1 MCAATSRSRIACF
14 GRCPSSRFV
23 SSKCEPKLEQL
34 FDMSPPQKHHLSHLL
49 LLAVLLPWT
58 ADGANNGS
66 EAEAVSSAHLA
77 GTGVHSGGDV
87 TVKEGSSVLIECNVT
102 AGYDDIKWY
111 NSKGPLL
118 GGKWQ
123 IQEDGALNITEVSF
137 GDRGRYTCVAS
148 GGAGVT
154 KNYTVTLRVA
164 HNTSTGLGL
173 YYVIV
178 CLVTF
183 TIIMALNV
191 TRLCMVSSHLKKTER
206 AINEF
211 FRTEGAEKLQKAFE
225 VAKRIP
231 IVTSAKTLELAKQ
244 TQYKT
249 MEFARH
255 MEDLA
260 RSVPLP
266 PLILHCRTSGEEG
279 AEAGN
284 PGPHPAEQAGP
295 STSRNRQ
302 AIGPPHAD
310 RNGEGAEVCQAL
322 LSNGGN
328 SDVIVSVHT
337 VSVEADS
344 EDRAGLRVPGSQTSA
359 SYESNV

>member
-1 MCAATSRSRIACF
+1 
-14 GRCPSSRFV
+14 
-23 SSKCEPKLEQL
+23 
-34 FDMSPPQKHHLSHLL
+34 MSPPQKHHLSHLL
-49 LLAVLLPWT
+49 LLAVLLPARWT
-58 ADGANNGS
+58 ADGAKNGQRPRRS

-77 GTGVHSGGDV
+77 GIGVPSGGEV

-118 GGKWQ
+118 GRKWQ

-137 GDRGRYTCVAS
+137 EDRGRYTCVAS

-183 TIIMALNV
+183 TIIMVLNV

-211 FRTEGAEKLQKAFE
+211 FRTDGAEKLQKAFE

-266 PLILHCRTSGEEG
+266 PLILNCRTSGEE
-279 AEAGN
+279 GN

-295 STSRNRQ
+295 SASRNRQ
-302 AIGPPHAD
+302 AIGPPYVD

-337 VSVEADS
+337 VSVEADI
-344 EDRAGLRVPGSQTSA
+344 EDRTGLRVPGSQASA

>member
-1 MCAATSRSRIACF
+1 
-14 GRCPSSRFV
+14 
-23 SSKCEPKLEQL
+23 
-34 FDMSPPQKHHLSHLL
+34 MSPPQKHHLSHLL
-49 LLAVLLPWT
+49 LLAVLLPVAWT
-58 ADGANNGS
+58 AHGANNGS
-66 EAEAVSSAHLA
+66 EAEGVSSAHLVW
-77 GTGVHSGGDV
+77 TGVPSGGDI

-118 GGKWQ
+118 
-123 IQEDGALNITEVSF
+123 DGALNITEVSF
-137 GDRGRYTCVAS
+137 EDRGRYTCVAS
-148 GGAGVT
+148 GGAGAA

-164 HNTSTGLGL
+164 HGTGTGLGL

-183 TIIMALNV
+183 TIIMILNV

-206 AINEF
+206 AINDF

-231 IVTSAKTLELAKQ
+231 IVTSAKTLELAKV

-266 PLILHCRTSGEEG
+266 PLILNCRTSGEEG

-284 PGPHPAEQAGP
+284 PGLHPAEQAGP
-295 STSRNRQ
+295 SAPRNRQ
-302 AIGPPHAD
+302 AIGPSHAD
-310 RNGEGAEVCQAL
+310 RDGEGAEVCQAL
-322 LSNGGN
+322 LSNGGK

-337 VSVEADS
+337 VSGEGDS
-344 EDRAGLRVPGSQTSA
+344 EDRTGFCVPGSQTSA
-359 SYESNV
+359 AYESN

>member
-1 MCAATSRSRIACF
+1 
-14 GRCPSSRFV
+14 
-23 SSKCEPKLEQL
+23 
-34 FDMSPPQKHHLSHLL
+34 MSPPQKHHLSLLL
-49 LLAVLLPWT
+49 LLAVLLPAGWT

-66 EAEAVSSAHLA
+66 EAEGVSSAHPA
-77 GTGVHSGGDV
+77 WTGVPSGGDI
-87 TVKEGSSVLIECNVT
+87 TVKEGSSVLIECNGT

-137 GDRGRYTCVAS
+137 EDRGRYTCVSS
-148 GGAGVT
+148 GGAGAA

-164 HNTSTGLGL
+164 HGTGTGLGL

-183 TIIMALNV
+183 TIIMILNV

-231 IVTSAKTLELAKQ
+231 IVTSAKTLELAKV

-266 PLILHCRTSGEEG
+266 PLILNCRTSGEEG
-279 AEAGN
+279 VETAN
-284 PGPHPAEQAGP
+284 PGLHPVEQAGP
-295 STSRNRQ
+295 SASRNRQ
-302 AIGPPHAD
+302 AIGPSYAD
-310 RNGEGAEVCQAL
+310 RYGEGAEVCQAL
-322 LSNGGN
+322 LSNGGK

-337 VSVEADS
+337 ISGEGGD
-344 EDRAGLRVPGSQTSA
+344 EDRPGTQTSA